1 MESAV
6 VESEG
11 SGGFAGTGSPAL
23 TVYSAKGA
31 SDING
36 ASMIGGSTAPS
47 ASVGWSVVV
56 SVGS

>member
-11 SGGFAGTGSPAL
+11 SGGFAGTGSAAL

-31 SDING
+31 SDSSG
-36 ASMIGGSTAPS
+36 TSMIEGSTAPS